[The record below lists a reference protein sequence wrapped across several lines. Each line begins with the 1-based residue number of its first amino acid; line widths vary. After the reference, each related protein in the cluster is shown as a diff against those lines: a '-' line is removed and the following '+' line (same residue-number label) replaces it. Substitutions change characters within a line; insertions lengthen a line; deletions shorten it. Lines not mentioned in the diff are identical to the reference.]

1 MRNALKILLYT
12 LHIVALVATPATFST
27 VTASPIN
34 GIPQELPRIVLTR
47 WPDSSSFAHQT
58 FLKEVPGGRYLPFF
72 QWENRLH
79 HSDYC
84 ESLLMAAQLFPLEI
98 MAADN
103 YITAEQKAQLLRLG
117 ERLNSG
123 IFRFAELLQVVEGD
137 ALNGR
142 IFDARLGHISPAL
155 LGLMQPDRILAT
167 QATLWTAAGQ
177 TATAH
182 SSFSLHAMPWQLDP
196 EFAHISLDRHQHRM
210 TWEIGRGAQNQA
222 KSVDILFRA
231 HALAMLNDVYAFGEN
246 LDNAYVFIHTLGEGQ
261 ARLTMMRRNPRTN
274 EPVFTRFAS
283 HGEGLSNVIF
293 RARLRDLLETMPPD
307 NFSERIYRVREAS
320 QQRLDWLGAFEHL
333 HAARS
338 SMRQDLE
345 FIHPENQ
352 ARRAPIILRNT
363 TPIVGW
369 FMASVSRRYGI
380 FDHGGPQIAAYLSQS
395 PWLEHHRRG
404 PQIVD
409 LAVPETREIAQAK
422 LFGISNLDPEIA
434 KKDPNYT
441 LLVLFATYHYY
452 ERQLLA
458 HYPRETAEILAQT
471 AFVINSSHPEIIEQ
485 AQAIPGAMART
496 FTAHHE
502 SYRLDAVDGNSTI
515 QPRIEIVGGP
525 GFIFRAQ
532 DVGRLLQTNPG
543 LSRRARHALR
553 SGGSQTE
560 QLLGIVY

>member
-1 MRNALKILLYT
+1 MRKALKILLNKLLLGALIASIANYNN
-12 LHIVALVATPATFST
+12 VA
-27 VTASPIN
+27 ASPNN
-34 GIPQELPRIVLTR
+34 GIPQEMPRIVLTR

-58 FLKEVPGGRYLPFF
+58 FLREVPGGRYMPFF

-84 ESLLMAAQLFPLEI
+84 ESLLMAAQLFPLGI
-98 MAADN
+98 MATDK
-103 YITAEQKAQLLRLG
+103 YITAEQRDQLLRLG

-123 IFRFAELLQVVEGD
+123 IFRFAELLQVVEGE

-142 IFDARLGHISPAL
+142 TFDARQGHISPAL
-155 LGLMQPDRILAT
+155 LGLMQPGRILAT

-196 EFAHISLDRHQHRM
+196 EFANIPLDRNRHRM

-222 KSVDILFRA
+222 RSVDILFRA
-231 HALAMLNDVYAFGEN
+231 HATAMLNDVYAFGEN

-261 ARLTMMRRNPRTN
+261 ARLTMMRRNPRTG

-307 NFSERIYRVREAS
+307 NFSERIFRVREAS
-320 QQRLDWLGAFEHL
+320 GNRLDWLGAFEHL

-345 FIHPENQ
+345 LVHPENQ

-369 FMASVSRRYGI
+369 FMASVTRRYGI
-380 FDHGGPQIAAYLSQS
+380 FDHGGPQIAAYLSRN

-409 LAVPETREIAQAK
+409 LESPETREIAREK
-422 LFGISNLDPEIA
+422 LFGISNLDPEVA
-434 KKDPNYT
+434 KRDPNYT
-441 LLVLFATYHYY
+441 RLVLFATYHYY
-452 ERQLLA
+452 ERQLRA
-458 HYPRETAEILAQT
+458 HYPRETAAILAET
-471 AFVINSSHPEIIEQ
+471 AFVINSSHTEIIDQ
-485 AQAIPGAMART
+485 ARAIPGATART
-496 FTAHHE
+496 FTAQRE
-502 SYRLDAVDGNSTI
+502 SYRLDTVDGNIKI
-515 QPRIEIVGGP
+515 QPRIEISGGP

-532 DVGRLLQTNPG
+532 DIERLLQTNPE
-543 LSRRARHALR
+543 LSRRARNALR
-553 SGGSQTE
+553 SGGSQVE
-560 QLLGIVY
+560 QLLGITY